1 MSNRVHRLSSRAKA
15 LVRLV
20 AGGMPTIDAA
30 RKMGY
35 SRNWAYEV
43 MRSKAG
49 KDYRAFMEQELERA
63 WIAEQL
69 AQGFKD

>member
-1 MSNRVHRLSSRAKA
+1 
-15 LVRLV
+15 
-20 AGGMPTIDAA
+20 MPTIDAA